1 MAARKSA
8 KERKTQIADTVL
20 RLADELGPDRL
31 TTQAVADAVG
41 VTQPAIFRHFPTK
54 ADLWLA
60 VAGLIAVRLR
70 AGWSQALQSADDPVQ
85 RIEALILGQLRQ
97 IEAMPAIPSILFSR
111 ELQAENEPLRQ
122 TIQDLMGTLV
132 AMLIDEI
139 KTAQA
144 NQRIHGGLAPQ
155 DGALLLVALVQGL
168 AFRWTLTRRDF
179 GLEAEG
185 RRMLAI
191 QMRLFLTQSEGGVS

>member
-144 NQRIHGGLAPQ
+144 NQRIHGGLVPQ

-168 AFRWTLTRRDF
+168 AFRWTLTRRSF